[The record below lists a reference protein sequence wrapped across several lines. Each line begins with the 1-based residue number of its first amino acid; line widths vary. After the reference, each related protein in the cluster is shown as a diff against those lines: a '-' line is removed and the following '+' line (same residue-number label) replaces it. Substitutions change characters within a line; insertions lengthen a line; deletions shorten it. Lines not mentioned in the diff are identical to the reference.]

1 MSGCVRFRLLF
12 GSVTQSIPTPSL
24 ARQDVRSTNHTDQ
37 PEMLG
42 TAEGEEQREHHDCTN
57 MTETC
62 SKCGSTKVETINVE
76 MAFARAKA
84 EPVYALAVNRICLDC
99 GFAECF
105 LPQESLAK
113 LRALVQA

>member
-1 MSGCVRFRLLF
+1 MTGFTTIGEGKV
-12 GSVTQSIPTPSL
+12 PTLTVAMTNWVCGEAHRKEKMVGLPPDK
-24 ARQDVRSTNHTDQ
+24 RQQHESHN
-37 PEMLG
+37 
-42 TAEGEEQREHHDCTN
+42 CTS
-57 MTETC
+57 MIKTC

-84 EPVYALAVNRICLDC
+84 EPVYVLAGNSVCLDC

-113 LRALVQA
+113 LRELVQV